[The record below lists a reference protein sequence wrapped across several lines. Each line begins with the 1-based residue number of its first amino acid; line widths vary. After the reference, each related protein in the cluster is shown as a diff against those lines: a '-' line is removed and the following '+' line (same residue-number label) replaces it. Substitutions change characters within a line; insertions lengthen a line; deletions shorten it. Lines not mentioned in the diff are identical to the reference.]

1 MNKSKTMVSSTL
13 LFTTAII
20 FLLIPTT
27 GLNSTPLSKM
37 IIVAN
42 AEYDWD
48 EDYEN
53 NIYYYGK
60 DGYPCISCPQQS
72 LTVQDIKLIDKIIKE
87 SGKSIEFVPTKN
99 GFMLVDNSVK
109 DNNNEKV
116 IIFTGVGIVEPK
128 PIINIVTGFLYE

>member
-1 MNKSKTMVSSTL
+1 MISSTL

-20 FLLIPTT
+20 SLPVPPTT
-27 GLNSTPLSKM
+27 SNSTPLSKM

-60 DGYPCISCPQQS
+60 DGYPCVSWPPQS
-72 LTVQDIKLIDKIIKE
+72 LTVQDIKLINKIIKE
-87 SGKSIEFVPTKN
+87 
-99 GFMLVDNSVK
+99 
-109 DNNNEKV
+109 
-116 IIFTGVGIVEPK
+116 VE
-128 PIINIVTGFLYE
+128 NQ